1 MKIKELRKLLQ
12 AADVA
17 SEDLDALVAMLAE
30 IDDAEVSDLVPSIR
44 SGVKKLSATL
54 EKKRRAR
61 EEVATDIE
69 KFVSELQATKQDNK
83 AFEAVILRIKKAR
96 SIKAPEITEIANRFL
111 GSDREFKSKADAAR
125 VLLKR
130 QIDDKRALD
139 RQAKISEIF

>member
-12 AADVA
+12 AADAA